1 MRVDSF
7 LVLAIVAGVF
17 ALPFIKQRWSL
28 IASYIVGGV
37 VAAYGI
43 ANIVSALLDPKNHL
57 AGLVHILGSIFIVVG
72 GGVVGLARYLYRAK
86 QSNR

>member
-1 MRVDSF
+1 MESF
-7 LVLAIVAGVF
+7 LVMAIVAGVF

-37 VAAYGI
+37 VAAYGV
-43 ANIVSALLDPKNHL
+43 ATIVPNLLDPNHL
-57 AGLVHILGSIFIVVG
+57 SGLGYILGSIVIVVG
-72 GGVVGLARYLYRAK
+72 GGMVGLARYLYQAK